1 MFFLV
6 DDALVLS
13 DLLYRHSPKVFG
25 RRISCHVQKPTRPMN
40 VFKYKID
47 TVIRLD
53 MKNILTQVYMISAFI
68 SSKRMK
74 N

>member
-13 DLLYRHSPKVFG
+13 DLLYKHSPKVLG
-25 RRISCHVQKPTRPMN
+25 GEHPEATRPMN

-47 TVIRLD
+47 TVIGLD
-53 MKNILTQVYMISAFI
+53 MRNILTQVHMISAFI
-68 SSKRMK
+68 STKRMK